1 MKSISKERY
10 VIVYPQYFDSKASR
24 KMGRRVPKG
33 LAVDSPSL
41 ARIEGACRKLGL
53 KVILEPDK
61 AYPRVSNIKC
71 GRIVVF
77 CKDMRKRSLIEK
89 IGRIMKSGAG

>member
-10 VIVYPQYFDSKASR
+10 VIVYPQYFDSRASR

-41 ARIEGACRKLGL
+41 ARVEEACRKLGL
-53 KVILEPDK
+53 KIIVEPDK
-61 AYPRVSNIKC
+61 AYPRVSNVKC

-77 CKDMRKRSLIEK
+77 CKDMRKKSITEK
-89 IGRIMKSGAG
+89 IGRAMKGGAG

>member
-24 KMGRRVPKG
+24 KMGRRVPKS

-41 ARIEGACRKLGL
+41 ARVGEACRKLGL
-53 KVILEPDK
+53 KIIVEPDK
-61 AYPRVSNIKC
+61 AYPRMNNVKC

-77 CKDMRKRSLIEK
+77 CKDSRKKHVVEK
-89 IGRIMKSGAG
+89 IGRAMKSGSC

>member
-10 VIVYPQYFDSKASR
+10 VIVYPWYFDSKASR
-24 KMGRRVPKG
+24 KMGRRVPKS

-41 ARIEGACRKLGL
+41 ARIEEACRKLGL
-53 KVILEPDK
+53 KIDVEPDK
-61 AYPRVSNIKC
+61 VYPRVNNVKC

-77 CKDMRKRSLIEK
+77 CKNMRKKSVIEK
-89 IGRIMKSGAG
+89 IVRTMKGGAG

>member
-10 VIVYPQYFDSKASR
+10 VIIYPQYFDSKASR
-24 KMGRRVPKG
+24 KMGRRVPKV

-41 ARIEGACRKLGL
+41 ARIEEACKKLGL
-53 KVILEPDK
+53 KVMLEPDK
-61 AYPRVSNIKC
+61 AYPRASNVKC

-77 CKDMRKRSLIEK
+77 CKGMRKKSLVAK
-89 IGRIMKSGAG
+89 IGMVIKGGDG

>member
-24 KMGRRVPKG
+24 KMGRRVPKS

-41 ARIEGACRKLGL
+41 ARIEGACRTLGL
-53 KVILEPDK
+53 KIIVEPDK
-61 AYPRVSNIKC
+61 AYPRMNNVKC

-77 CKDMRKRSLIEK
+77 CKDTRKKSLIEK
-89 IGRIMKSGAG
+89 IVRAMKGGAG

>member
-1 MKSISKERY
+1 MKNISKERY
-10 VIVYPQYFDSKASR
+10 VIVYPQYFDSRASR

-41 ARIEGACRKLGL
+41 ARIAEACKKLGL
-53 KVILEPDK
+53 KVTLEPDK
-61 AYPRVSNIKC
+61 AYPRASNVKC

-77 CKDMRKRSLIEK
+77 CKNMRKKSLIEK
-89 IGRIMKSGAG
+89 IGVVMKGGAG

>member
-41 ARIEGACRKLGL
+41 ARVEEACRKLGL
-53 KVILEPDK
+53 KIIVEPDK
-61 AYPRVSNIKC
+61 AYPRVSNVKC

-77 CKDMRKRSLIEK
+77 CKDMRKKNLIEK
-89 IGRIMKSGAG
+89 IGRVMKGGAG

>member
-10 VIVYPQYFDSKASR
+10 VIVYPQYFDSRASR

-41 ARIEGACRKLGL
+41 ARIEEACRKLGL
-53 KVILEPDK
+53 KIIVEPDK
-61 AYPRVSNIKC
+61 AYPRASNVKC

-77 CKDMRKRSLIEK
+77 CKDMRKKSIIEK
-89 IGRIMKSGAG
+89 IGRAMKGGVG

>member
-1 MKSISKERY
+1 MKNISKERY

-24 KMGRRVPKG
+24 KMGRRVSKS

-41 ARIEGACRKLGL
+41 ARVEEACRKLGL
-53 KVILEPDK
+53 KVILEHDK
-61 AYPRVSNIKC
+61 AYPRVSNAKC

-77 CKDMRKRSLIEK
+77 CKDMQKKSLIEK
-89 IGRIMKSGAG
+89 IGRVMKGGAG